1 MDLVRRQSEVSVL
14 DSRTGFVRG
23 LGRVDGIALVV
34 GTVIGSGIFLVPGPV
49 AGQLHSL
56 AAVLLVWLVGGLL
69 SLFGALSLGELATMY
84 PGAGGLYVYL
94 RHAFGRPLA
103 FLYGWG
109 LLSMI
114 QTGSIATLA
123 VGFSLY
129 SSRLFP
135 LSRVEQK
142 VIGIVCILLLTG
154 TNCLGLRLGKLVQ
167 NVSTAAKLVGLSLLF
182 ILLMWRG
189 HVSNLQSSFAPV
201 ASVSHSIV
209 PFGTALVA
217 VLWAYEGWHAVSF
230 TAGEFRSPERD
241 LPVSLYVGTA
251 LCAVIYLSLN
261 LAYYSVLTPLALRRT
276 DHAAATAIQ
285 AVYGSG
291 TTVLISVLILTSIL
305 GAMNGLVLTGPR
317 VYYAMGRDGTFFRRL
332 GHTNQRFRT
341 PVVAI
346 VTQGVWASVLTL
358 LGSFQQLFTYVIF
371 TAWIFYGLT
380 VAAVIVLRLRR
391 PDLPREFRVP
401 GFPWPPIL
409 FILAAIGISVSSFI
423 AEPLHACIGIGMILA
438 GVPLYLV
445 FRAVERPVEPEDP
458 KPTAYQQSSS

>member
-1 MDLVRRQSEVSVL
+1 M
-14 DSRTGFVRG
+14 
-23 LGRVDGIALVV
+23 
-34 GTVIGSGIFLVPGPV
+34 IGSGIFLVPGPI
-49 AGQLHSL
+49 AGQLHSFS
-56 AAVLLVWLVGGLL
+56 AILLVWAVGGLL
-69 SLFGALSLGELATMY
+69 SLSGALSLGELGAMF

-94 RHAFGRPLA
+94 RQAFGRPLA

-129 SSRLFP
+129 LSRLFP
-135 LSRVEQK
+135 LSRAGQK
-142 VIGIVCILLLTG
+142 ATGIICILVLTVV
-154 TNCLGLRLGKLVQ
+154 NCLGLRLGKLVQ
-167 NVSTAAKLVGLSLLF
+167 NVSTTAKLAGLTLLF
-182 ILLMWRG
+182 LLLIWRG
-189 HVSNLQSSFAPV
+189 HMYHLRSSFLPAVPL
-201 ASVSHSIV
+201 AHSIV
-209 PFGTALVA
+209 PFGTALIA

-230 TAGEFRSPERD
+230 TAGEFRSPVRD
-241 LPVSLYVGTA
+241 LPVSLFVGTA
-251 LCAVIYLSLN
+251 LCAVIYLLLN
-261 LAYYSVLTPLALRRT
+261 VAYYSVLTPLALRNT
-276 DHAAATAIQ
+276 DHAAATAVQ

-332 GHTNQRFRT
+332 GETNQRFRT
-341 PVVAI
+341 PISAI
-346 VTQGVWASVLTL
+346 VTQGIWASSLTL

-380 VAAVIVLRLRR
+380 VAGVIVLRLRK
-391 PDLPREFRVP
+391 PDLPRSFRVP

-409 FILAAIGISVSSFI
+409 FILAALGITLSTI
-423 AEPLHACIGIGMILA
+423 MTEPMHAFIGIGVILA

-445 FRAVERPVEPEDP
+445 FRRVEGPAKAGEPER
-458 KPTAYQQSSS
+458 AG

>member
-1 MDLVRRQSEVSVL
+1 MDLPGPQSDVPAL
-14 DSRTGFVRG
+14 DSRTGFIRG
-23 LGRVDGIALVV
+23 LGRADGIALVV

-56 AAVLLVWLVGGLL
+56 AAVLLVWAVGGLL
-69 SLFGALSLGELATMY
+69 SLSGALSLGELGAMY

-109 LLSMI
+109 LLSII

-129 SSRLFP
+129 LSRLFP
-135 LSRVEQK
+135 LSAGEQK
-142 VIGIVCILLLTG
+142 ATGIVSILLLTG
-154 TNCLGLRLGKLVQ
+154 VNCLGLRLGKLVQ
-167 NVSTAAKLVGLSLLF
+167 NVSTTAKLSGLALLF
-182 ILLMWRG
+182 LLLIWRG
-189 HVSNLQSSFAPV
+189 HLSNLRSSFPPA
-201 ASVSHSIV
+201 ASLSHSIV
-209 PFGTALVA
+209 PFGTALIA

-230 TAGEFRSPERD
+230 TAGEFRSPVRD
-241 LPVSLYVGTA
+241 LPVSLFVGTA
-251 LCAVIYLSLN
+251 LCAVIYLLLN
-261 LAYYSVLTPLALRRT
+261 IAYYAVLTPLALRHT

-291 TTVLISVLILTSIL
+291 TAVLISVLILTSIL

-317 VYYAMGRDGTFFRRL
+317 VYYAMGRDGTFFRSL
-332 GHTNQRFRT
+332 GQTSQRFRT

-346 VTQGVWASVLTL
+346 IMQGIWASFLTL

-380 VAAVIVLRLRR
+380 VAAVIVLRLRK
-391 PDLPREFRVP
+391 PDLPRSFRVP

-409 FILAAIGISVSSFI
+409 FIFAALGISLSTFI
-423 AEPLHACIGIGMILA
+423 AEPMHACIGIGMILA
-438 GVPLYLV
+438 GVPLYLI
-445 FRAVERPVEPEDP
+445 FRALERPADPGEPEL
-458 KPTAYQQSSS
+458 TG